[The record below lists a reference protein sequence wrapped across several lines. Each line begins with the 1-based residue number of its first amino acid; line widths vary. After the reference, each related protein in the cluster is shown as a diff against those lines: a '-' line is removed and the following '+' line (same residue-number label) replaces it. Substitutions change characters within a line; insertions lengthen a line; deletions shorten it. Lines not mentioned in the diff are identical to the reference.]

1 MVSDRR
7 DQAYFTKE
15 PVLVHVDAAY
25 ECLPTV
31 VRERVCYNPRNLV
44 ELGGLDMPLES
55 LLQLVETLRERIE
68 THRATLSQ
76 SEALTRYALIDPLL
90 RELGWDTSDPAMV
103 IPEYRSGSGSADYA
117 LLGNGSP
124 SMMVEAK
131 KLGTPLRDQV
141 LAQGINYCLME
152 GTNHFAVTDGAS
164 WEIYETHRPVPIDQK
179 RVVAFNL
186 VNQSPAEV
194 CLKALALWRPNVQS
208 GQISIVR
215 ASVVRGIEES
225 ATLPVSPSSSP
236 PLQPVVENTQPA
248 QAVPPRVSTGAGWIP
263 IIDVKPESGDRSPG
277 TIMFPDQ
284 TSVPIGRWKSVLIE
298 VARWLI
304 RTNNL
309 TTGHCPVPY
318 SRRSYKRYVVSTIPA
333 HQDGTPFSEPER
345 EQIDQFHIDT
355 KHAAS
360 QILTPT
366 QTIIQHVGQDPA
378 QFKVRFS

>member
-1 MVSDRR
+1 
-7 DQAYFTKE
+7 
-15 PVLVHVDAAY
+15 
-25 ECLPTV
+25 
-31 VRERVCYNPRNLV
+31 
-44 ELGGLDMPLES
+44 MPLES
-55 LLQLVETLRERIE
+55 LLQLVETLRERVE
-68 THRATLSQ
+68 MHRAMLSQ

-208 GQISIVR
+208 G
-215 ASVVRGIEES
+215 VVAVGE
-225 ATLPVSPSSSP
+225 TPVIREPAGLTDSQDNPPTSPVI
-236 PLQPVVENTQPA
+236 QKHQPA
-248 QAVPPRVSTGAGWIP
+248 PPSAIPAPQPMQNVVTNQVWIP
-263 IIDVKPESGDRSPG
+263 IPDLKPDGGDEPP
-277 TIMFPDQ
+277 IEIEFPDRTYTQ
-284 TSVPIGRWKSVLIE
+284 LKNWKCVMAE
-298 VARWLI
+298 VTRWLI
-304 RTNNL
+304 NIGHLDESSCPIQAPRARARYLVSNSPIHPSRKPMFSPMEVKPFYVETNYNNGAL
-309 TTGHCPVPY
+309 
-318 SRRSYKRYVVSTIPA
+318 VVNA
-333 HQDGTPFSEPER
+333 M
-345 EQIDQFHIDT
+345 
-355 KHAAS
+355 
-360 QILTPT
+360 
-366 QTIIQHVGQDPA
+366 TIIRHVGQDPG

>member
-1 MVSDRR
+1 
-7 DQAYFTKE
+7 
-15 PVLVHVDAAY
+15 
-25 ECLPTV
+25 
-31 VRERVCYNPRNLV
+31 
-44 ELGGLDMPLES
+44 MPLES

-208 GQISIVR
+208 GGVAVGETPVIREPAGLTDSQDNPPDITCYTKTSTSTAIGHSGPTTDAERCDQSGVDTDTGSETR
-215 ASVVRGIEES
+215 RG
-225 ATLPVSPSSSP
+225 
-236 PLQPVVENTQPA
+236 
-248 QAVPPRVSTGAGWIP
+248 R
-263 IIDVKPESGDRSPG
+263 
-277 TIMFPDQ
+277 
-284 TSVPIGRWKSVLIE
+284 
-298 VARWLI
+298 
-304 RTNNL
+304 
-309 TTGHCPVPY
+309 
-318 SRRSYKRYVVSTIPA
+318 
-333 HQDGTPFSEPER
+333 
-345 EQIDQFHIDT
+345 
-355 KHAAS
+355 
-360 QILTPT
+360 
-366 QTIIQHVGQDPA
+366 
-378 QFKVRFS
+378 